1 MPRPRKRRFCKRY
14 QADRV
19 FKPQGIPMKNI
30 SSVEIPLDQFEAMRL
45 CDLEQLDQTAAGE
58 KMGISRGTIQ
68 RLLNEGRSQ
77 LLEAILNNSAI
88 IIKLKKSEE

>member
-1 MPRPRKRRFCKRY
+1 
-14 QADRV
+14 
-19 FKPQGIPMKNI
+19 MKNI